1 MPSSEVS
8 IDAACPALSGGCCGA
23 VSVCAASAGYHCT
36 FAAAQQSGDEIEVF
50 AIVEAS
56 AAEIRFEAYE
66 AEAYDAEAYDA
77 EAYEA
82 LSSADQES
90 YYSSLYVPRLVVESS
105 VWEIT
110 QL

>member
-1 MPSSEVS
+1 MPFSEVS

-23 VSVCAASAGYHCT
+23 VSVCAASAGCHCT

-56 AAEIRFEAYE
+56 AAEKRFEAYD

-77 EAYEA
+77 EAYDAEA
-82 LSSADQES
+82 YDAEAYDAELCRSGV
-90 YYSSLYVPRLVVESS
+90 LLFIS
-105 VWEIT
+105 VCAKT
-110 QL
+110 CR